1 MSNENEIKDA
11 VNKVLTKPDT
21 NKTLL
26 DSKYAVNAALIG
38 GFAGW
43 AFAAYSQGNKP
54 ILIVVGALAGV
65 LAVKMFKK

>member
-1 MSNENEIKDA
+1 MSNNNEVKDA

-26 DSKYAVNAALIG
+26 DSKYSVNAAILG
-38 GFAGW
+38 GFTGW
-43 AFAAYSQGNKP
+43 AYAAYSQGNKP
-54 ILIVVGALAGV
+54 ILIVLGALAGV